1 MLATTEEM
9 MKILILLFFGILMT
23 TSVALSLV
31 RVREAPH
38 RQNSIKIE
46 GKYSERNTYNLKKG
60 RLHRERRGRGGS
72 ATIPL
77 KFSLLF

>member
-46 GKYSERNTYNLKKG
+46 GKYSEIEYTYNLKKG
-60 RLHRERRGRGGS
+60 RLHRERIGR
-72 ATIPL
+72 
-77 KFSLLF
+77 

>member
-1 MLATTEEM
+1 VLATTEEM

-46 GKYSERNTYNLKKG
+46 GKYSKIEEYT
-60 RLHRERRGRGGS
+60 
-72 ATIPL
+72 
-77 KFSLLF
+77 

>member
-1 MLATTEEM
+1 

-46 GKYSERNTYNLKKG
+46 GKYSERNTYNLKK
-60 RLHRERRGRGGS
+60 RQ
-72 ATIPL
+72 TT
-77 KFSLLF
+77 